1 MPTSTRTTGGST
13 APAITQNHERERIF
27 GLFRQFGYLEAE
39 LNPLGLLPPQ
49 SHPDLQI
56 DNQWAREA
64 RRIYC
69 GSVGVEFMH
78 IADPE
83 RRRWIQE
90 RIELAAEPAAVDI
103 DQQDQQ
109 RALDLLMRADL
120 FEQTLQQRYLG
131 NKRFSLEG
139 NTSLLPAVDEILD
152 VAAEHGAVELVMGMS
167 HRGRLNVIV
176 HLARRPAEQ
185 VFAEFEDV
193 DPRSVLGSGDVK
205 YHMGATGEY
214 VTKSGKKI
222 HIHLVSNP
230 SHLEAVNP
238 VTVGRTRAKQDR
250 AGEGGKAK
258 YLPLLVHG
266 DAAFAGQGITAE
278 TLNYADL
285 AGYTVGGTIHV
296 IVNNLIGFT
305 TNAREEHS
313 SRFSAQLARRQA
325 IPIFHVNGEDV
336 DAVMRIARI
345 AAEYR
350 YQFGTDVVV
359 DLVGYRRHGHSEVD
373 DPTVTQPLMYKAI
386 KQHPPL
392 YRIYAKQIGVDDDN
406 VATRVGTIK
415 SEYEAA
421 QKDATQVT
429 KKPLMRDLPTYWK
442 DYFGGRYKPEY
453 EQPTG
458 VSQEELA
465 ELTERLTNYPEGF
478 HIHPKVKK
486 LLEQRQEM
494 GTGKKP
500 VDYGMAEALAFASLV
515 KPGPEKPGIPV
526 RLSGQDSR
534 RATFNQRHSVLLDVE
549 DESEYVP
556 LRHIAPGQA
565 ACDIYNSTL
574 SEAGVMGFEYGYSR
588 DYPEALVLWE
598 AQFGDFANVAQAV
611 IDQFVCAGEDK
622 WLLLSGLVLLL
633 PHGYEGQGPENSS
646 ARIERFLQLA
656 ARDNI
661 QICQPSNAGQ
671 YFHLLRRQALR
682 KWRKPLV
689 VFTPKSM
696 LRHPDA
702 LSPLEDLTHQKFL
715 PVIPDTEAQDAKR
728 ILLCTGKIG
737 HELRTERQKR
747 NNNNNNS
754 DLSTAIVFLEQMYP
768 FPEAELTAE
777 LERHAAARDIVWVQ
791 EEPANMWA
799 LSYML
804 PRLRYIANDRP
815 VHSVK
820 RSASASPAT
829 GSAKAHEVEQ
839 KTLLALAFTA
849 QD

>member
-1 MPTSTRTTGGST
+1 MPTSTRST
-13 APAITQNHERERIF
+13 IRAAAPAVIENHARERVF
-27 GLFRQFGYLEAE
+27 ALFRQWGYLEAE

-49 SHPDLQI
+49 PHPDLEI
-56 DNQWAREA
+56 DNEWAQEA

-78 IADPE
+78 IVDPE
-83 RRRWIQE
+83 RRRWIHE
-90 RIELAAEPAAVDI
+90 RIEAEPGPVD
-103 DQQDQQ
+103 QE

-120 FEQTLQQRYLG
+120 FEQTLQSRYLG
-131 NKRFSLEG
+131 TKRFSLEG
-139 NTSLLPAVDEILD
+139 NTSLLPAVDEVLD
-152 VAAEHGAVELVMGMS
+152 VAGAHGAVELVMGMS
-167 HRGRLNVIV
+167 HRGRLNVIIHV
-176 HLARRPAEQ
+176 TKRPPEQ

-205 YHMGATGEY
+205 YHIGATGEY
-214 VTKSGKKI
+214 LTKSGAKI
-222 HIHLVSNP
+222 HIHLASNP
-230 SHLEAVNP
+230 SHLEAVDP

-285 AGYTVGGTIHV
+285 GGYTVGGTIHV
-296 IVNNLIGFT
+296 IVNNLVGFT

-313 SRFSAQLARRQA
+313 SRFSAQLARRQP

-336 DAVMRIARI
+336 DAVLRIMRMAT
-345 AAEYR
+345 EYR
-350 YQFGTDVVV
+350 YTFGTDVVV
-359 DLVGYRRHGHSEVD
+359 DLIGYRRHGHSEVD

-386 KQHPPL
+386 KEHPPL
-392 YRIYAKQIGVDDDN
+392 WEIYAKKIGVEN
-406 VATRVGTIK
+406 TAERVAAIK
-415 SEYEAA
+415 KAFETA
-421 QKDATQVT
+421 QKNAALIT
-429 KKPLMRDLPTYWK
+429 KKPLLRELPKYW
-442 DYFGGRYKPEY
+442 DNYFGGRYHAQY
-453 EQPTG
+453 EVPTG
-458 VSQEELA
+458 VPPEALV
-465 ELTERLTNYPEGF
+465 ELTGRLTTYPEGF

-486 LLEQRQEM
+486 LLEQRVEM

-500 VDYGMAEALAFASLV
+500 LDYGMAEALAFASLV
-515 KPGPEKPGIPV
+515 KQGIPV

-534 RATFNQRHSVLLDVE
+534 RATFNQRHSVLIDTE

-556 LRHIAPGQA
+556 LRNIAPNQA

-574 SEAGVMGFEYGYSR
+574 SEAAVMGFEYGYSR

-611 IDQFVCAGEDK
+611 IDQFVAAGEDK
-622 WLLLSGLVLLL
+622 WGLLSGLVLLL
-633 PHGYEGQGPENSS
+633 PHGYEGQGPEHSS
-646 ARIERFLQLA
+646 ARVERFLQLA

-702 LSPLEDLTHQKFL
+702 LSPLEDLTHQRFL
-715 PVIPDTEAQDAKR
+715 PVIPDAETRDTKR
-728 ILLCTGKIG
+728 ILICTGKIG
-737 HELRTERQKR
+737 HELRMERKKR
-747 NNNNNNS
+747 N
-754 DLSTAIVFLEQMYP
+754 DTSTAIVFLEQMYP
-768 FPEAELTAE
+768 FPEAELAAE
-777 LERHAAARDIVWVQ
+777 LDRHNTARDIVWVQ
-791 EEPANMWA
+791 EEPSNMGP
-799 LSYML
+799 LFYML
-804 PRLRYIANDRP
+804 PRLRRIAHERP
-815 VHSVK
+815 VLSVK
-820 RSASASPAT
+820 RSGSPSPAT

-839 KTLLALAFTA
+839 KTLLTLAFTT
-849 QD
+849 QG

>member
-1 MPTSTRTTGGST
+1 MPTSTRTTRGSAT
-13 APAITQNHERERIF
+13 PAINLALNDNSERERVF

-49 SHPDLQI
+49 PHPDLEI
-56 DNQWAREA
+56 DNAWAREA

-90 RIELAAEPAAVDI
+90 RIEAEPAAVDRE
-103 DQQDQQ
+103 
-109 RALDLLMRADL
+109 RALDLLTRADL

-139 NTSLLPAVDEILD
+139 NTSLLPALDQVLD
-152 VAAEHGAVELVMGMS
+152 VAGENGAVELVMGMS
-167 HRGRLNVIV
+167 HRGRLNMVIHV
-176 HLARRPAEQ
+176 ANRPAEE

-205 YHMGATGEY
+205 YHMGATGEFE
-214 VTKSGKKI
+214 TKGGKKI
-222 HIHLVSNP
+222 HIHLASNP
-230 SHLEAVNP
+230 SHLEAVDP
-238 VTVGRTRAKQDR
+238 VTIGRTRAKQDR
-250 AGEGGKAK
+250 AGEGGTAK

-278 TLNYADL
+278 TINYADL

-296 IVNNLIGFT
+296 IVNNLVGFT

-313 SRFSAQLARRQA
+313 SRFSAQLGRRQA

-345 AAEYR
+345 ATEYR
-350 YQFGTDVVV
+350 YKFGNDVIV
-359 DLVGYRRHGHSEVD
+359 DLIGYRRHGHSEVD

-386 KQHPPL
+386 KEHPPL
-392 YRIYAKQIGVDDDN
+392 YQIYAKQIGVEN
-406 VATRVGTIK
+406 IAERAATVRA
-415 SEYEAA
+415 EYESA
-421 QKDATQVT
+421 QKTAMQFT
-429 KKPLMRDLPTYWK
+429 KKPKMRDLPEYWD

-458 VSQEELA
+458 IAREDLL
-465 ELTERLTNYPEGF
+465 ELTERLTTYPQGF

-494 GTGKKP
+494 GAGKKP

-515 KPGPEKPGIPV
+515 KQGIPV

-534 RATFNQRHSVLLDVE
+534 RATFNQRHSVLIDVE

-556 LRHIAPGQA
+556 LRHIVSGQA
-565 ACDIYNSTL
+565 ACDIYNSPL

-622 WLLLSGLVLLL
+622 WNLLSGLVLLL
-633 PHGYEGQGPENSS
+633 PHGYEGQGPEHSS

-661 QICQPSNAGQ
+661 QIAQPSNAGQ

-682 KWRKPLV
+682 KWRKPLI

-702 LSPLEDLTHQKFL
+702 LSPLEDLTHQRFL
-715 PVIPDTEAQDAKR
+715 PVIPDTETQDAKR
-728 ILLCTGKIG
+728 ILICTGKVG
-737 HELRTERQKR
+737 HELRSERQKR
-747 NNNNNNS
+747 NDSN
-754 DLSTAIVFLEQMYP
+754 TAIVFLEQMYP
-768 FPEAELTAE
+768 FPEAELSAE
-777 LERHAAARDIVWVQ
+777 LERHASARDIVWVQ
-791 EEPANMWA
+791 EEPANMGA
-799 LSYML
+799 LSNLL
-804 PRLRYIANDRP
+804 PRLKRIANGRP

-839 KTLLALAFTA
+839 KTLLALAFNTA
-849 QD
+849 D